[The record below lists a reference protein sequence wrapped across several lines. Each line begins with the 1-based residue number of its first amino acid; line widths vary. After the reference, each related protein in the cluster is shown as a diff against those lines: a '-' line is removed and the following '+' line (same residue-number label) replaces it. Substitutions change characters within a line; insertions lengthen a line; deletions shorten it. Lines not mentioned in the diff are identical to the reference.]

1 MSETTSEIIASQDQA
16 AIVPGNSLV
25 QIAMDKGFDLDRLQ
39 QVIDMQERQEAKA
52 AEREYVDAMNRCQ
65 EKMPIVVRDK
75 ENQSTKS
82 SYARLETVAAAI
94 RPVYTSEGFTLEFS
108 EGVSPL
114 PNHRR
119 VLCQVQHRGGH
130 KKEFHLD
137 SPIDDVGA
145 QGKANK
151 TAIQGLGSM
160 ISYLRRYLT
169 LMIFN
174 IVVADEDN
182 DGNGANNTIS
192 EDAVVRLNGM
202 LADCRT
208 AGNPVEGDRLVK
220 FLESV
225 GVFGGTLAD
234 IRQEKFL
241 LAVGYLSKCIAAGAK
256 KQGAAT

>member
-1 MSETTSEIIASQDQA
+1 MTETISEIIASQDQT

-25 QIAMDKGFDLDRLQ
+25 KIAMDKGFDLDRLQ

-65 EKMPIVVRDK
+65 EKMPIIVRDK
-75 ENQSTKS
+75 ENQLTKS

-182 DGNGANNTIS
+182 DGNGAKNTIS
-192 EDAVVRLNGM
+192 DEAVSTLNGM
-202 LADCRT
+202 IASCRD
-208 AGNPVEGDRLVK
+208 AGKPIDHERFLRAVGVQPGGDLGDIPQNK
-220 FLESV
+220 FLVAVELLTKKLSARK
-225 GVFGGTLAD
+225 AD
-234 IRQEKFL
+234 
-241 LAVGYLSKCIAAGAK
+241 AVTA
-256 KQGAAT
+256 